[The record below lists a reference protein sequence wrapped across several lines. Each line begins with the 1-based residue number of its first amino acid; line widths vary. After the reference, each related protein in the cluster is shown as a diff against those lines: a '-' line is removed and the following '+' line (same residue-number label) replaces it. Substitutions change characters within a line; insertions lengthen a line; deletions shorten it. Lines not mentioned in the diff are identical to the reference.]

1 MEKIPGTFNVVT
13 GSTSE
18 LVAYA
23 AGTHSIGELESY
35 IKIFKDTAESEQ
47 KWLDEFWH
55 YMAVGEALIM
65 ARRIYERNT

>member
-1 MEKIPGTFNVVT
+1 MFKVTT
-13 GSTSE
+13 GSTAE

-23 AGTHSIGELESY
+23 AGTHSIGELEGY
-35 IKIFKDTAESEQ
+35 IKLFKDSAESEQ

-55 YMAVGEALIM
+55 NMAVSEALIM

>member
-1 MEKIPGTFNVVT
+1 MFKKGTYSAVT

-35 IKIFKDTAESEQ
+35 IKIFKDSAESEQ
-47 KWLDEFWH
+47 KWLDSFWH
-55 YMAVGEALIM
+55 EMAVSEALIM

>member
-1 MEKIPGTFNVVT
+1 MGKIPGTFNVVT

-23 AGTHSIGELESY
+23 AGTHSIGELEGY
-35 IKIFKDTAESEQ
+35 INLFKDSTSEQ

-55 YMAVGEALIM
+55 EMAVSEALIM

>member
-1 MEKIPGTFNVVT
+1 MYKATT

-55 YMAVGEALIM
+55 EIAVSEALIM